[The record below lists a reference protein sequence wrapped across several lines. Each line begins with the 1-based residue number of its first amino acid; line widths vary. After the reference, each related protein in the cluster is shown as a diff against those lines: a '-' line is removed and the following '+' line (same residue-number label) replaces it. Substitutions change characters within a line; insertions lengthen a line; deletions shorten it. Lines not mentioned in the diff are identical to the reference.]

1 MTDDALNFT
10 IRIDHNPYL
19 AVGQRTVHAIIGV
32 RAAEPGPGAGSA
44 PPVAAEVI
52 IIDKSKSMTGSKIA
66 EACRAASTA
75 VDLLRD
81 GTYFAVIAGQ
91 TVAELVYPP
100 EPVMI
105 PVSGATRAAAKHEI
119 GLIAA
124 AGTTGMSTWLTLA
137 DTLLT
142 SCPAQIKHAIMLTD
156 GHSTEDGDVLSAVLT
171 QCAGHFVCDC
181 RGVGDGWKP
190 SELRTIAHT
199 LLGTWAPVAAPQQ
212 LVGDFRAVLTAA
224 MAKRVT
230 GVLLR
235 ITPKRGTKVSY
246 FAQVMPSIEDLTGK
260 RVVSGDEETCDFP
273 LGDWGD
279 QVRDYHLRLEADQ
292 RAWSIGTGEGARLAK
307 LEILLPS
314 SDEKGG
320 TPPVSPSASLAVQ
333 WTTDV
338 SLSGRIN
345 RRVGGYTGQEEEAVA
360 VDEALAAWRDG
371 GADAEAK
378 VGRAVRLAHQL
389 QREDLLERFTAIAEF
404 VDPAAGIVRLRR
416 YEQVSRVNEIWA
428 SYLSEQS
435 RLIDPDGD
443 DDPDRRPDG

>member
-1 MTDDALNFT
+1 VTDDALNFT

-19 AVGQRTVHAIIGV
+19 AVGQRTVHAIIGI

-75 VDLLRD
+75 VDVLRD

-91 TVAELVYPP
+91 TVAELVYPL

-156 GHSTEDGDVLSAVLT
+156 GHSTEDDGALSAALT

-190 SELRTIAHT
+190 SELRRIAHT

-212 LVGDFRAVLTAA
+212 LADDFQAVLTAT

-246 FAQVMPSIEDLTGK
+246 FAQVMPSIEDLTAK
-260 RVVSGDEETCDFP
+260 RVVSGDEKTYDFP

-279 QVRDYHLRLEADQ
+279 EVRDYHLRLEADQ

-320 TPPVSPSASLAVQ
+320 TPPFPSASLAVQ

-345 RRVGGYTGQEEEAVA
+345 HRVGGYTGQEEEAVA

-443 DDPDRRPDG
+443 DGPDRRGDG

>member
-1 MTDDALNFT
+1 
-10 IRIDHNPYL
+10 
-19 AVGQRTVHAIIGV
+19 
-32 RAAEPGPGAGSA
+32 
-44 PPVAAEVI
+44 
-52 IIDKSKSMTGSKIA
+52 
-66 EACRAASTA
+66 
-75 VDLLRD
+75 
-81 GTYFAVIAGQ
+81 
-91 TVAELVYPP
+91 
-100 EPVMI
+100 
-105 PVSGATRAAAKHEI
+105 
-119 GLIAA
+119 
-124 AGTTGMSTWLTLA
+124 
-137 DTLLT
+137 
-142 SCPAQIKHAIMLTD
+142 
-156 GHSTEDGDVLSAVLT
+156 
-171 QCAGHFVCDC
+171 
-181 RGVGDGWKP
+181 VGDGWKP

-320 TPPVSPSASLAVQ
+320 TPPVPPSASLAVQ

-443 DDPDRRPDG
+443 DDPDRRGDG

>member
-1 MTDDALNFT
+1 VTDDALNFT
-10 IRIDHNPYL
+10 IRIDHNPHL

-32 RAAEPGPGAGSA
+32 RAAEPGPGAGSV

-105 PVSGATRAAAKHEI
+105 PASGATRAAAKHEI

-156 GHSTEDGDVLSAVLT
+156 GHSTEDGDALSAVLT
-171 QCAGHFVCDC
+171 RCAGHFVCDC

-190 SELRTIAHT
+190 SELRRIAHT

-246 FAQVMPSIEDLTGK
+246 FAQVMPTIEDLTGK
-260 RVVSGDEETCDFP
+260 RVVSGDEETYDFP

-279 QVRDYHLRLEADQ
+279 QVRDYDLRLEADQ
-292 RAWSIGTGEGARLAK
+292 HDLNIETGTPARAARL
-307 LEILLPS
+307 EIVLPPLDERDS
-314 SDEKGG
+314 S
-320 TPPVSPSASLAVQ
+320 PRVAASASVGVL
-333 WTTDV
+333 WTADV
-338 SLSGRIN
+338 ALSAPIDP
-345 RRVGGYTGQEEEAVA
+345 RVAGYTGQEELAVA
-360 VDEALAAWRDG
+360 VDEALDAWQDG
-371 GADAEAK
+371 RADAEAK

-389 QREDLLERFTAIAEF
+389 QHEDLLERFTAIADL
-404 VDPAAGIVRLRR
+404 VNPAAGTIRRLRR
-416 YEQVSRVNEIWA
+416 YDQVSRVNEIW
-428 SYLSEQS
+428 SRYLSEQS
-435 RLIDPDGD
+435 RYVDPGQPGDG
-443 DDPDRRPDG
+443 

>member
-1 MTDDALNFT
+1 MTDEGLNFT

-19 AVGQRTVHAIIGV
+19 AVGRQTVHAIIQV
-32 RAAEPGPGAGSA
+32 RAAEPGSGAGSA

-52 IIDKSKSMTGSKIA
+52 IIDKSKSMTGSKIV
-66 EACRAASTA
+66 EACRAASAA
-75 VDLLRD
+75 VDVLRD

-91 TVAELVYPP
+91 TFAELVYPP
-100 EPVMI
+100 EPVMV
-105 PVSGATRAAAKHEI
+105 PASGTTRAAAKREI
-119 GLIAA
+119 GRMAA

-142 SCPAQIKHAIMLTD
+142 SCPAQIKHALMLTD
-156 GHSTEDGDVLSAVLT
+156 GHSTEDDDALSAALT

-190 SELRTIAHT
+190 SELRKIART

-212 LVGDFRAVLTAA
+212 LADDFRAVLTAA

-230 GVLLR
+230 GVLLAIR
-235 ITPKRGTKVSY
+235 PTGRTKVSY

-260 RVVSGDEETCDFP
+260 CVVSGDGQTIEFP

-279 QVRDYHLRLEADQ
+279 QVRDYDLRLEADQ
-292 RAWSIGTGEGARLAK
+292 HDLAVKTGEEARAARLK
-307 LEILLPS
+307 IVLPP
-314 SDEKGG
+314 SDDPGG
-320 TPPVSPSASLAVQ
+320 SPRVAASASLGVL

-338 SLSGRIN
+338 ALSGPIN
-345 RRVGGYTGQEEEAVA
+345 RRVAGYTGQEELATA
-360 VDEALAAWRDG
+360 VDEGLDAWRNG
-371 GADAEAK
+371 RADAEAK

-389 QREDLLERFTAIAEF
+389 QHQDLLERFTAIADLI
-404 VDPAAGIVRLRR
+404 DPAAGIVRLRR

-435 RLIDPDGD
+435 RYIDPDGAAG
-443 DDPDRRPDG
+443 PDGDHG